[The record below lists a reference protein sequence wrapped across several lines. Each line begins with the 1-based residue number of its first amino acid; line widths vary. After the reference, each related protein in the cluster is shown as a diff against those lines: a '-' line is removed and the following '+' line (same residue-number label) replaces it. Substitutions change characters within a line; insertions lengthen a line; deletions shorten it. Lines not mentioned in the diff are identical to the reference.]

1 MVKKIRI
8 LFLFVALF
16 FLMVPLAAYGA
27 NSNLVYDQAG
37 LFSSEEIQEFQLSLE
52 KMKQDYGMDFILVTT
67 DNAQGKS
74 AKDYADD
81 FYDGI
86 YGPDH
91 DGAIFYI
98 DMDNREIRVSA
109 SGKAIDYLTDYRKEK
124 ILDVA
129 IEGMKKGNYA
139 DTARAFIFS
148 TAKYMAQGIPE
159 NQHRQGVKNNTLSS
173 VEAAISFLVGG
184 GIGAG
189 YFRRNK
195 KIYKGTPT
203 PNNFGY
209 RKNSSTNFGIVT
221 DNLFNS
227 YTTSRTIPRNTGGGG
242 GDSGVSST
250 YTSSSGGTHSSSGR
264 GF

>member
-27 NSNLVYDQAG
+27 DSNLVYDQAG

-98 DMDNREIRVSA
+98 DMDNREIRISA
-109 SGKAIDYLTDYRKEK
+109 SGKAIDYL
-124 ILDVA
+124 IL
-129 IEGMKKGNYA
+129 
-139 DTARAFIFS
+139 
-148 TAKYMAQGIPE
+148 
-159 NQHRQGVKNNTLSS
+159 
-173 VEAAISFLVGG
+173 
-184 GIGAG
+184 
-189 YFRRNK
+189 
-195 KIYKGTPT
+195 
-203 PNNFGY
+203 
-209 RKNSSTNFGIVT
+209 
-221 DNLFNS
+221 
-227 YTTSRTIPRNTGGGG
+227 
-242 GDSGVSST
+242 
-250 YTSSSGGTHSSSGR
+250 
-264 GF
+264 